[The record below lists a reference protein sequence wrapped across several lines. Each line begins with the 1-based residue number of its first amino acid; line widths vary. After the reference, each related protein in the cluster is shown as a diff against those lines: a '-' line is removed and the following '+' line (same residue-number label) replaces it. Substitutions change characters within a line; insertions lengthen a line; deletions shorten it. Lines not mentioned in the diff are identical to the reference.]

1 MTAANLNGIADL
13 VVRRAQR
20 QGYVAPS
27 DVREELT
34 QAGASADLWKDVL
47 ALARRSLTF
56 RRGRY
61 YYSDPVSERV
71 RHEQAQQLGV
81 RQAVDQLLG
90 FGRPATTI
98 PIERRVQDRVKFV
111 QTVTVRTEDGDAF
124 TLLSRDL
131 SVTGIR
137 LIGARRLLG
146 QKVRVLLP
154 HPGGGPPYDFLV
166 RILWTCAVGDGL
178 YENGGAFLEV
188 TSAATGSVR
197 QAFRPDPCGPES
209 GWKA

>member
-34 QAGASADLWKDVL
+34 QAGASADLWQDVV

-56 RRGRY
+56 RHGRY

-71 RHEQAQQLGV
+71 RREQAQQLGV
-81 RQAVDQLLG
+81 QQAVDQLLG
-90 FGRPATTI
+90 FGRPAATI
-98 PIERRVQDRVKFV
+98 PIERRVQDRVNFV

-154 HPGGGPPYDFLV
+154 HPGGGPSYDFLV

-188 TSAATGSVR
+188 TSTATADGV
-197 QAFRPDPCGPES
+197 G
-209 GWKA
+209 

>member
-34 QAGASADLWKDVL
+34 QAGASADLWQDVV

-56 RRGRY
+56 RHGRY

-71 RHEQAQQLGV
+71 RREQAQQLGV
-81 RQAVDQLLG
+81 QQAVDQLLG
-90 FGRPATTI
+90 FGRPAATI
-98 PIERRVQDRVKFV
+98 PIERRVQDRVNFV

-137 LIGARRLLG
+137 LIGAGGSSAKRSASSSRIPAAG
-146 QKVRVLLP
+146 
-154 HPGGGPPYDFLV
+154 HPTISWCASSGPAP
-166 RILWTCAVGDGL
+166 
-178 YENGGAFLEV
+178 
-188 TSAATGSVR
+188 SATACTKTAGHS
-197 QAFRPDPCGPES
+197 S
-209 GWKA
+209 K